1 MFIYTATLSILA
13 TILQKT
19 HLAITTFSNYSAKNT
34 FSNRCC
40 HNICEIYSRQSL
52 HSHSTTRGKRH
63 VLEQRK
69 GNEIFNTNT
78 NTKSTS
84 ESCSGLAL
92 SLPSTF
98 RQNNQVPSFHTQC
111 LLILQW
117 LNSKKPRP
125 SQANSRGRRKVTN
138 SWKQESKCVLLY
150 IGKVMYLET
159 NGWLIMQDSLSR
171 I

>member
-1 MFIYTATLSILA
+1 MFIYTATLSILV

-52 HSHSTTRGKRH
+52 HSHSTTRGKRD

-69 GNEIFNTNT
+69 GNKIFNTNT

-84 ESCSGLAL
+84 ETCSGLAL
-92 SLPSTF
+92 SLYGRKLMKLVCLSISILHGMWSKLHYKHAGFFVEGYVITCAGQFQMLLRQLVLKTF
-98 RQNNQVPSFHTQC
+98 I
-111 LLILQW
+111 LILSPQR
-117 LNSKKPRP
+117 L
-125 SQANSRGRRKVTN
+125 
-138 SWKQESKCVLLY
+138 
-150 IGKVMYLET
+150 
-159 NGWLIMQDSLSR
+159 
-171 I
+171 